1 MFVNIRAIQFIRDI
15 CLSEI
20 VNDTE
25 ENKLIIILKLLNK
38 ITNDLYY

>member
-1 MFVNIRAIQFIRDI
+1 MFVNIRAKHFIRGI
-15 CLSEI
+15 CLSKI

-38 ITNDLYY
+38 ITRDL